1 MKAHLE
7 AIRTAINA
15 ACPVDLWSPE
25 PGRIPPW
32 MSIEAPSWAP
42 DPDEC
47 MCGTPHQMEL
57 IVQSD
62 DLWVRSDGV
71 WRLKTSVQN
80 DLTVRRDGE
89 DLFHQGN

>member
-15 ACPVDLWSPE
+15 ACPVDLWSPD

-47 MCGTPHQMEL
+47 MCGTPHQMEAA
-57 IVQSD
+57 IR
-62 DLWVRSDGV
+62 VRAVAGTPDGV
-71 WRLKTSVQN
+71 EVLQVVVEYDAIN
-80 DLTVRRDGE
+80 DDFAAIVR
-89 DLFHQGN
+89 F